1 MKEARVEMLNE
12 EVLLESWMRQYYF
25 ETDLDIGSSG
35 VQSYSLSELR
45 ELTGLTHEEMDAVVF
60 DDSRTFGDPLLC
72 EAVARRWGTGDP
84 ARVMATHGSNEAI
97 FLALNALLGPGDEV
111 VILDPIY
118 PQFYSIAESLGARL
132 KTWRLRAELGFRPDV
147 GEARRMIGP
156 RTKAVVVNFPHNPTG
171 ASLAR
176 DEQEELI
183 AAAAG
188 VGAYLVWDAA
198 FAELTYDSAPLP
210 DPTLSYER
218 AVSTGTLSKAY
229 GLPGLRV
236 GWLLAPP
243 EVLERC
249 ALVRDHINLHLSPLV
264 ELVARR
270 VVEHADRLCGIRLR
284 QARKNLALLAEWAA
298 GHAEHVEFTPPRGGV
313 CAFPRLRGLADTEA
327 FCHRLARARRVLLVP
342 GRCFGAPQHVRLG
355 FGGETEAFA
364 EGLRRLGSQL
374 ESRAHK

>member
-1 MKEARVEMLNE
+1 MLND

-25 ETDLDIGSSG
+25 DTDFDIGSSG
-35 VQSYSLSELR
+35 VQSYSLADLR
-45 ELTGLTHEEMDAVVF
+45 ELTGLTREEMDAVVF
-60 DDSRTFGDPLLC
+60 DDSRTLGDPLLR
-72 EAVARRWGTGDP
+72 ETVARRWGTGDP
-84 ARVMATHGSNEAI
+84 ERVMATHGSNEAI
-97 FLALNALLGPGDEV
+97 FLALNALVAPGDEV

-132 KTWRLRAELGFRPDV
+132 KTWRLRAERAFSPDV
-147 GEARRMIGP
+147 GEAKSLIGP

-183 AAAAG
+183 AAAAS

-198 FAELTYDSAPLP
+198 FAELTYDSEPLP

-218 AVSTGTLSKAY
+218 AVSIGTLSKGY

-236 GWLLAPP
+236 GWCLAPP

-249 ALVRDHINLHLSPLV
+249 ALLRDYINLHLSPLV

-270 VVEHADRLCGIRLR
+270 AIEHADKLCGIRLR
-284 QARKNLALLAEWAA
+284 QARKNLALLSGWAA
-298 GHAEHVEFTPPRGGV
+298 EHAEFVEFTPPRGGV
-313 CAFPRLRGLADTEA
+313 CAFPRLRAVADAEA
-327 FCHRLARARRVLLVP
+327 FCHQLARTRRVLLVP
-342 GRCFGAPQHVRLG
+342 GHCFGEPRHVRLG
-355 FGGETEAFA
+355 FGGETAALE
-364 EGLRRLGSQL
+364 EGLRRFGSQL
-374 ESRAHK
+374 ESYSRK